1 MQFIR
6 TRQVLEMIGVSRTT
20 LWRMVQ
26 EGTFPQPIQVTG
38 RNAHYVRQAVEAWMR
53 GRAQAVPRE
62 PRIATPVVTR
72 APLRSGRHKLGLARQ
87 RAGSQG

>member
-26 EGTFPQPIQVTG
+26 EGAFPPPVQVTG
-38 RNAHYVRQAVEAWMR
+38 RNAHYVLQAVEAWMQT
-53 GRAQAVPRE
+53 RAHGTPSDAKGLPARPGIVPRQGG
-62 PRIATPVVTR
+62 PSR
-72 APLRSGRHKLGLARQ
+72 LGLAR
-87 RAGSQG
+87 